1 MKNFVITCCFFFIV
15 SNAQAKITIF
25 ACEPEW
31 AALARQ
37 IVKNEATIQVAT
49 TSDQNPRNV
58 EVKSTLVAASRS
70 AAMIFC
76 SGGDLE
82 QSWLP
87 TMINKGYNLKALTN
101 DNSLLLAINYIE
113 NPRSFNKDEVV
124 RVGRK
129 EYLRNGSRVHL
140 NPHNIDK
147 IAAEFTRR
155 VKLLDPIHANFY
167 EKSYRDFAIKWQEAI
182 KKWEERAFT
191 LRGMPLIA
199 NDNSWN
205 YLADWLGLEITTIID
220 SETMAKANP
229 TSLQVL
235 VKKLKTNPVEAII
248 FARWED
254 KRNLLWLRDTAKVR
268 VVSLPYSVGGSANN
282 SDLFK
287 LFDSI
292 INGLLTD
299 CSSGVCRSL
308 APPKTSTVK
317 LR

>member
-1 MKNFVITCCFFFIV
+1 
-15 SNAQAKITIF
+15 
-25 ACEPEW
+25 
-31 AALARQ
+31 
-37 IVKNEATIQVAT
+37 
-49 TSDQNPRNV
+49 
-58 EVKSTLVAASRS
+58 
-70 AAMIFC
+70 
-76 SGGDLE
+76 
-82 QSWLP
+82 
-87 TMINKGYNLKALTN
+87 MINKGYNLKALTN

-229 TSLQVL
+229 TSLQAL